1 MLFNVCCKD
10 TEELYETPIVQ
21 QTAFWSDVKAQLGA
35 GTLGVN
41 FKARQSDLFHRSTED
56 KTIISSDI
64 LAVIRQI
71 DRYHSIAYIPYG
83 PELEPSEEFQGMF
96 LEELSESIRPFLP
109 KDCILIRYDLCW
121 QSYWAK
127 DEEHFDENGIWK
139 GQPDSLS
146 QEFRFNFNTHRWN
159 FKKAYF
165 NILPSNTIYLDLT
178 QDADAILR
186 KMKSKTRYN
195 IRLSERKG
203 VEVKTMGLDGLDI
216 WYELYKETAARN
228 HLFLNDIK
236 YFEAVLRAKTDTSRS
251 PADVRLLIAEWE
263 GMPLAAMFL
272 VMTANRGSY
281 LYGASSSQHRNLM
294 PTYALQWEA
303 IQLSKANGCTEY
315 DMFGISPSPDPSHPL
330 YGLYKFKAGFG
341 GEIYHSLGCWDYPL
355 DEEKYAL
362 FRVSEINSQGY
373 HLS

>member
-1 MLFNVCCKD
+1 M
-10 TEELYETPIVQ
+10 Q

-195 IRLSERKG
+195 IRLSARKG

>member
-56 KTIISSDI
+56 KTIIFSDI

-195 IRLSERKG
+195 ITIDRVNCFLTIETYKKHNETRNYLQTIAQLKRRKFQF
-203 VEVKTMGLDGLDI
+203 I
-216 WYELYKETAARN
+216 CRRN
-228 HLFLNDIK
+228 
-236 YFEAVLRAKTDTSRS
+236 
-251 PADVRLLIAEWE
+251 
-263 GMPLAAMFL
+263 
-272 VMTANRGSY
+272 
-281 LYGASSSQHRNLM
+281 
-294 PTYALQWEA
+294 
-303 IQLSKANGCTEY
+303 KAQNG
-315 DMFGISPSPDPSHPL
+315 HVH
-330 YGLYKFKAGFG
+330 FK
-341 GEIYHSLGCWDYPL
+341 
-355 DEEKYAL
+355 
-362 FRVSEINSQGY
+362 
-373 HLS
+373 